1 MYISNSIGG
10 IKMNNNKV
18 NVVEAIFTVLLLIF
32 IILDLSGVKYAF
44 IAGTMTASL
53 YTFLHSR
60 TTGSPISL
68 KMGLLFISLFFLMHG
83 ITQIMLTGKEISM
96 FLKFPELVI
105 LQVCLLSGAIASFGI
120 YFLLDRN
127 KKNKK

>member
-1 MYISNSIGG
+1 
-10 IKMNNNKV
+10 MNNNAV
-18 NVVEAIFTVLLLIF
+18 NVVAEAIFTVLLLIF
-32 IILDLSGVKYAF
+32 VILDLSGVKYAL

-68 KMGLLFISLFFLMHG
+68 KMGYLFISLFLMMQG
-83 ITQIMLTGKEISM
+83 TAQIMLAGKEISM
-96 FLKFPELVI
+96 FIKFPGLVI
-105 LQVCLLSGAIASFGI
+105 LQVYLFSGAIASFGI

-127 KKNKK
+127 KKNEK